1 MPRVKGGTVTRRR
14 RKKVLKL
21 AKGYFGSKHT
31 LYKVAN
37 QQVMKSLQ
45 YAYRDRRQKKRD
57 FRKLWITRINA
68 AARMNGL
75 SYSRLMHGLKLA
87 GIEVNRKMLAE
98 LAISDA
104 NAFNQ
109 LAESAKARDRKSVV

>member
-1 MPRVKGGTVTRRR
+1 MPRVKGGTVTRKR

-37 QQVMKSLQ
+37 QQVMKSLM
-45 YAYRDRRQKKRD
+45 YAYRDRRNKKRD

-87 GIEVNRKMLAE
+87 GIEVNRKIL
-98 LAISDA
+98 L
-104 NAFNQ
+104 N
-109 LAESAKARDRKSVV
+109 